1 MIRMTL
7 PPYNSALSLVRDAV
21 QDWAKEQALP
31 DWPISLI
38 ATELVANAIAVTPA
52 GGTIEITVTCEPG
65 YVEVTVADPGPGF
78 GPGTYPWLPTE
89 VPMPPPSSLRG
100 RGLSM
105 VRQLSAQLKVDRI
118 AGRTFVSAHHLIG

>member
-21 QDWAKEQALP
+21 HDWAKEQALP
-31 DWPISLI
+31 EWPISLI
-38 ATELVANAIAVTPA
+38 ATELVANAIAVTAP
-52 GGTIEITVTCEPG
+52 GESIEITVTCEPG

-78 GPGTYPWLPTE
+78 GPGTYPLLLSE
-89 VPMPPPSSLRG
+89 VPMPPPSSPRG
-100 RGLSM
+100 RGLPM

-118 AGRTFVSAHHLIG
+118 AGRTVVSARHHVA